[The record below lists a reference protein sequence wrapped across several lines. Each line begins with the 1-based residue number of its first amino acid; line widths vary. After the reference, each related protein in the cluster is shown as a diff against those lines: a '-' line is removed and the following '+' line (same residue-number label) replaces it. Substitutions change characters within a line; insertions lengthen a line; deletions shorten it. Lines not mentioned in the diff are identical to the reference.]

1 MPRFSYI
8 AIDQQGRS
16 VKGSINAESA
26 YAARKVLR
34 FRHLHPKELSQAGI
48 SEERRAWLRSLVP
61 GSGKAQVIDFTR
73 QLATLLSA
81 GIKLTDALNVLIQ
94 QASGRF
100 GHAMTDIRDRVVT
113 GESFAEALSDYPTW
127 FDLVYVS
134 MVRVGEVTGALEK
147 SLATIAGFMEKKHR
161 VESKVIT
168 VMIYPMIL
176 LFFLLVAIII
186 ITTVVIPPIT
196 LQLQNVGQE
205 LPLITQ
211 ILMGVGTAIKSYWY
225 LIILGGGLVLW
236 AIYRFLNTPR
246 GSHMRDKF
254 IISLPIFGPLIK
266 QRIVARFAS
275 TLSALLSS
283 GLSMAESM
291 RVVSLVTGNTIMSE
305 AIRQARERI
314 LSGADIATPLRESG
328 VIDPAT
334 AHMIAVG
341 ETSGELD
348 SMLAKISQNLEAS
361 TDIVIER
368 LSAAIEPLILVLVA
382 CLVGSLAYGTLLPIL
397 RLSKGIH

>member
-8 AIDQQGRS
+8 AIDQHGKS
-16 VKGSINAESA
+16 VKGSINAENA

-34 FRHLHPKELSQAGI
+34 FRHLHPKELSQTGI
-48 SEERRAWLRSLVP
+48 SEERKAWLRSLVP

-81 GIKLTDALNVLIQ
+81 GIKLTDALNVLIH

-100 GHAMTDIRDRVVT
+100 AHAITDIRDRVVT
-113 GESFAEALSDYPTW
+113 GESFADALSDYPAL
-127 FDLVYVS
+127 FDIVYVS
-134 MVRVGEVTGALEK
+134 MVRVGEVTGALER

-176 LFFLLVAIII
+176 LFFLLTAVII

-196 LQLQNVGQE
+196 QQLRSLGQE
-205 LPLITQ
+205 LPLITR

-225 LIILGGGLVLW
+225 LIILGSGLVIWLVLH
-236 AIYRFLNTPR
+236 FLRTPR
-246 GSHMRDKF
+246 GSYLRDRF
-254 IISLPIFGPLIK
+254 LISLPVFGPLIK

-283 GLSMAESM
+283 GLSVAESM
-291 RVVSLVTGNTIMSE
+291 RVVSLVTGNTIMSQ
-305 AIRQARERI
+305 AIRQARDRI

-341 ETSGELD
+341 ETSGELEN
-348 SMLAKISQNLEAS
+348 MLAKISMNLEAS

-382 CLVGSLAYGTLLPIL
+382 VLVASLAYGTLLPIL
-397 RLSKGIH
+397 RLSRGLH